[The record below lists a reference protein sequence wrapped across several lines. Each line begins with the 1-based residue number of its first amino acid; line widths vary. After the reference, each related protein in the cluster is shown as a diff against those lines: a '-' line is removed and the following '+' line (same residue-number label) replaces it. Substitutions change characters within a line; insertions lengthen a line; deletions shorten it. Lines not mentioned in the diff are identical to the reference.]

1 VTPDDVL
8 RFVIITAVVVVPV
21 LARLTL
27 KRIVES
33 IARLQKVLSESS
45 SSLPSGT
52 LTDEVR
58 ALRSET

>member
-45 SSLPSGT
+45 SSLSSGT